1 MKTLIL
7 YYSQAR
13 GNTKRIAQMIQ
24 ERLHAEMEQIQTRVP
39 YTGSYDAIVNQG
51 KREVDSG
58 YTPEIVPVSAD
69 LSAYD
74 CVLIGTPTW
83 WYTMAPAVRTFF
95 QNYDLSEKTVIPFA
109 TNGGWPRH
117 VLKDMEQACPG
128 AKCVLSHEI
137 RFDSTGGD
145 TLETPLQEIHTWI
158 DDIVSL
164 QKGGSLS

>member
-83 WYTMAPAVRTFF
+83 WY
-95 QNYDLSEKTVIPFA
+95 
-109 TNGGWPRH
+109 
-117 VLKDMEQACPG
+117 LKDMEQACPG

>member
-39 YTGSYDAIVNQG
+39 YIGSYDAIVNQG

-83 WYTMAPAVRTFF
+83 WYTMAPAVRTFSRTMTF
-95 QNYDLSEKTVIPFA
+95 PKKRSF
-109 TNGGWPRH
+109 
-117 VLKDMEQACPG
+117 
-128 AKCVLSHEI
+128 
-137 RFDSTGGD
+137 
-145 TLETPLQEIHTWI
+145 PLPPTAA
-158 DDIVSL
+158 
-164 QKGGSLS
+164 GRGMF

>member
-13 GNTKRIAQMIQ
+13 GNTKQIAQMIQ

-69 LSAYD
+69 LSAYLRLRSD
-74 CVLIGTPTW
+74 RYAYLVVYHGAGC
-83 WYTMAPAVRTFF
+83 
-95 QNYDLSEKTVIPFA
+95 S
-109 TNGGWPRH
+109 H
-117 VLKDMEQACPG
+117 VFPEL
-128 AKCVLSHEI
+128 
-137 RFDSTGGD
+137 
-145 TLETPLQEIHTWI
+145 
-158 DDIVSL
+158 
-164 QKGGSLS
+164 